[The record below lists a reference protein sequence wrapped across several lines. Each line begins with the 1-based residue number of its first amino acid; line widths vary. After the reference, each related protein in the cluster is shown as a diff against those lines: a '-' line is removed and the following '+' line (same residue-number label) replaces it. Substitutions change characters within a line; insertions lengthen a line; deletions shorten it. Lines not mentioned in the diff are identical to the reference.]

1 MRLSYNPLGQRA
13 LETFNDLSSD
23 QQTRLLQA
31 AREAV
36 KNAYAPYSE
45 FRVGA
50 AVLTEKD
57 NIFSGCNIENAS
69 YGLTICAERAAI
81 CSAVASEGGNN
92 MKIRAICVVN
102 DKDSTC
108 SPCGACRQVIYE
120 FGPNAIVIFR
130 GHDGL
135 VSTHANEL
143 LPDGFVA
150 YDQSN

>member
-1 MRLSYNPLGQRA
+1 
-13 LETFNDLSSD
+13 LEISKDLSSD
-23 QQTRLLQA
+23 EQTKLLRA

-50 AVLTEKD
+50 AVLTENS
-57 NIFSGCNIENAS
+57 NIFSGCNVESAS

-81 CSAVASEGGNN
+81 CSAVANEGGNK

-108 SPCGACRQVIYE
+108 PPCGACRQVIYE

-135 VSTHANEL
+135 VSAHATEL
-143 LPDGFVA
+143 LPNGFVSF
-150 YDQSN
+150 DQSN

>member
-1 MRLSYNPLGQRA
+1 
-13 LETFNDLSSD
+13 LEISKDLSSD
-23 QQTRLLQA
+23 ERTKLLQV
-31 AREAV
+31 AREAL

-45 FRVGA
+45 LRVGA
-50 AVLTEKD
+50 AVLTEKE

-69 YGLTICAERAAI
+69 YGLTICAERTAI
-81 CSAVASEGGNN
+81 FSAVAKEGGDN

-130 GHDGL
+130 GRDGL
-135 VSTHANEL
+135 VSAHATEL
-143 LPDGFVA
+143 LPDGFVS
-150 YDQSN
+150 YHRSN

>member
-1 MRLSYNPLGQRA
+1 LDISR
-13 LETFNDLSSD
+13 DLSPD
-23 QQTRLLQA
+23 ERTKLLWV

-50 AVLTEKD
+50 AVLTERD

-81 CSAVASEGGNN
+81 YSAVANEGGNN

-120 FGPNAIVIFR
+120 FGPNSIVIFKGR
-130 GHDGL
+130 DGL
-135 VSTHANEL
+135 ISAHANEL
-143 LPDGFVA
+143 LPDGFVS

>member
-1 MRLSYNPLGQRA
+1 MEISR
-13 LETFNDLSSD
+13 DLPSKER
-23 QQTRLLQA
+23 TKLLQTA
-31 AREAV
+31 LDAL
-36 KNAYAPYSE
+36 KSAYAPYSG

-50 AVLTEKD
+50 AVLTEKG
-57 NIFSGCNIENAS
+57 NIFSGCNVENAS

-81 CSAVASEGGNN
+81 CSAVASEGGNS

-102 DKDSTC
+102 DKDSAC

-120 FGPNAIVIFR
+120 FGPCAIVIFR

-135 VSTHANEL
+135 VSKHVNEL

-150 YDQSN
+150 SDRLN

>member
-1 MRLSYNPLGQRA
+1 
-13 LETFNDLSSD
+13 LEISKALSSD
-23 QQTRLLQA
+23 EQTRLLQS

-36 KNAYAPYSE
+36 KNAYTPYSE

-81 CSAVASEGGNN
+81 CSAVANEGGSN

-102 DKDSTC
+102 DKDSKC

-120 FGPNAIVIFR
+120 FGPNAIVIFK
-130 GHDGL
+130 GSCGL
-135 VSTHANEL
+135 VSAHASEL
-143 LPDGFVA
+143 LPDGFVSF
-150 YDQSN
+150 DQ

>member
-1 MRLSYNPLGQRA
+1 MDISR
-13 LETFNDLSSD
+13 DLSPD
-23 QQTRLLQA
+23 ERTKLLRV

-50 AVLTEKD
+50 AVLTERG

-81 CSAVASEGGNN
+81 YSAVANEGGSN

-135 VSTHANEL
+135 VSAHATEL
-143 LPDGFVA
+143 LPNGFVSF
-150 YDQSN
+150 DQSN